1 MRRYSIASL
10 MFSWRS
16 ISVLGVAS
24 PFCRPGVRLGL
35 WRRLVH
41 LGRPILKGFLGRR
54 TIGFPSR
61 VVIGLARWFSDGV
74 RDGKRTAAL
83 ENLKTPSSCPGSR
96 AVESGMLLSNC
107 TWRACVAKNLSF
119 TAREP
124 ARAIEGRDRDDG
136 ADRRG
141 EGRRHA

>member
-1 MRRYSIASL
+1 MRRYSLASL

-16 ISVLGVAS
+16 ISALGVAS

-83 ENLKTPSSCPGSR
+83 ENQKTPSHALALERSR
-96 AVESGMLLSNC
+96 A
-107 TWRACVAKNLSF
+107 ACSS
-119 TAREP
+119 
-124 ARAIEGRDRDDG
+124 AI
-136 ADRRG
+136 ARG
-141 EGRRHA
+141 EPVSQKI